1 MPLQNQFRNLVSI
14 LNFLD
19 KMNGSADILNNNQL
33 IGGYFDDPNHY
44 APIYNDFNKED
55 EFLNSSEDD
64 NHISSSNFFANPNG
78 NGLFNTH
85 NGYSGNND
93 DINNSDVLQGNKK
106 IEIQQNK
113 TSTNYIS
120 TINGKQI
127 NTSNKMM
134 DKTFT
139 ELFGSPEG
147 NNQTLLTFQMTK
159 TKNKRRTKEEI
170 ERDKNSSVIKK
181 PNVMKKRGRQKK
193 GDRNGDSKHSRCADD
208 NASKRINTAYF
219 RNLRNWLN
227 RSFIDEN
234 LNFMNEEENKLTKKN
249 YFLKLNP
256 IINNKIKKDIRIEI
270 MEKKLKD
277 LFSDYDLSIKYK
289 NPIKNHNKNLITKI
303 YDEQNQPFVKF
314 ILELSYLEGLK
325 YFSGQITD
333 EEMIEKFKANYICT
347 YDEQLIRKFIGNFEK
362 IDIFLKTLY
371 NKLIKELSG
380 EEIKDY
386 FSKIKYL
393 CLNYK
398 ESFVD
403 KKKRGP
409 NKNKKTAE
417 DKKKDNSK

>member
-1 MPLQNQFRNLVSI
+1 MS
-14 LNFLD
+14 D
-19 KMNGSADILNNNQL
+19 SAEILNNNQL

-44 APIYNDFNKED
+44 VLMDNDFNKED

-64 NHISSSNFFANPNG
+64 NHISSSNLFSSPNG

-93 DINNSDVLQGNKK
+93 DINNSEVLQGNKK

-170 ERDKNSSVIKK
+170 ERAKNSSVIKN
-181 PNVMKKRGRQKK
+181 PNIMKKKGRQKK

-289 NPIKNHNKNLITKI
+289 NPLKSHNKNLITKI

-403 KKKRGP
+403 KNKRGP

>member
-1 MPLQNQFRNLVSI
+1 
-14 LNFLD
+14 
-19 KMNGSADILNNNQL
+19 MNGSADILN
-33 IGGYFDDPNHY
+33 
-44 APIYNDFNKED
+44 PIYNDFNKED

-64 NHISSSNFFANPNG
+64 NYISSSNFFANPNG

-147 NNQTLLTFQMTK
+147 NNKTLLTFQMTK

-181 PNVMKKRGRQKK
+181 PNIIKKRGRQKK

-208 NASKRINTAYF
+208 NSSKRINTAYF

-270 MEKKLKD
+270 IDKKLKD

-289 NPIKNHNKNLITKI
+289 NPQKSHNKNLITKI

-371 NKLIKELSG
+371 NKLIKELSKV
-380 EEIKDY
+380 EIKDY

>member
-1 MPLQNQFRNLVSI
+1 MS
-14 LNFLD
+14 D
-19 KMNGSADILNNNQL
+19 SADILNNNQF

-44 APIYNDFNKED
+44 APIDNDFNKED

-181 PNVMKKRGRQKK
+181 PNIIKKRGRQKK
-193 GDRNGDSKHSRCADD
+193 GDRNGDLKHSRCADD

-303 YDEQNQPFVKF
+303 YNEQNQPFVKF

-371 NKLIKELSG
+371 DKLIKELSK

-403 KKKRGP
+403 KNKRGP

>member
-1 MPLQNQFRNLVSI
+1 MS
-14 LNFLD
+14 D
-19 KMNGSADILNNNQL
+19 SADILNNNQL
-33 IGGYFDDPNHY
+33 IGGNFDDPNHY

-64 NHISSSNFFANPNG
+64 NHISISNFFANPNG

-147 NNQTLLTFQMTK
+147 NDRTLLTFQMTK

-170 ERDKNSSVIKK
+170 ERAKNSSVIKK

-270 MEKKLKD
+270 MDKKLKD

-289 NPIKNHNKNLITKI
+289 NPQKSHNKNLITKI

>member
-1 MPLQNQFRNLVSI
+1 MK
-14 LNFLD
+14 D
-19 KMNGSADILNNNQL
+19 SADILNNNQL

-44 APIYNDFNKED
+44 VLMDNDFNKED

-64 NHISSSNFFANPNG
+64 NHISSSNLFASPNG
-78 NGLFNTH
+78 NGLFNTQ

-93 DINNSDVLQGNKK
+93 DINNSDVFKGNKK

-181 PNVMKKRGRQKK
+181 PNIIKKRGRQKK

-289 NPIKNHNKNLITKI
+289 NPLKSHNKNLITKI

-371 NKLIKELSG
+371 DKLIKELSK

-403 KKKRGP
+403 KNKRGP

>member
-1 MPLQNQFRNLVSI
+1 MS
-14 LNFLD
+14 D
-19 KMNGSADILNNNQL
+19 SAEILNNNQL

-44 APIYNDFNKED
+44 VLMDNDFNKED

-64 NHISSSNFFANPNG
+64 NHISSSNLFSSPNG
-78 NGLFNTH
+78 NGLFNTQ

-93 DINNSDVLQGNKK
+93 DINNSEVLQGNKK

-181 PNVMKKRGRQKK
+181 PNIIKKRGRQKK

-403 KKKRGP
+403 KNKRGP

>member
-1 MPLQNQFRNLVSI
+1 
-14 LNFLD
+14 
-19 KMNGSADILNNNQL
+19 MNGSADTLNNNQL

-44 APIYNDFNKED
+44 APIYNNDFNKED

-170 ERDKNSSVIKK
+170 ERAKNSSVIKK

-371 NKLIKELSG
+371 NKLIKELSK

-403 KKKRGP
+403 KNKRGP

>member
-1 MPLQNQFRNLVSI
+1 MS
-14 LNFLD
+14 D
-19 KMNGSADILNNNQL
+19 SADKLNNNQL

-44 APIYNDFNKED
+44 TPIYNDFNKED

-64 NHISSSNFFANPNG
+64 NHISSSNLFSSPNG
-78 NGLFNTH
+78 NGLFNTQ

-93 DINNSDVLQGNKK
+93 DINNSDVFKGNKK

-147 NNQTLLTFQMTK
+147 NDRTLLTFQMTK

-170 ERDKNSSVIKK
+170 ERAKNSSVIEK

-270 MEKKLKD
+270 MDKKLKD

-289 NPIKNHNKNLITKI
+289 NPQKSHNKNLITKI

>member
-1 MPLQNQFRNLVSI
+1 MS
-14 LNFLD
+14 D
-19 KMNGSADILNNNQL
+19 SAETPNNNQS

-44 APIYNDFNKED
+44 TPIYNDFNKED

-64 NHISSSNFFANPNG
+64 NHISSSNLFSSPNG
-78 NGLFNTH
+78 NGLFNTQ

-93 DINNSDVLQGNKK
+93 DINNSEVLQGNKK

-170 ERDKNSSVIKK
+170 ERAKNSSVIEK

-270 MEKKLKD
+270 MDKKLKD

-289 NPIKNHNKNLITKI
+289 NPQKSHNKNLITKI

-403 KKKRGP
+403 KNKRGP

>member
-1 MPLQNQFRNLVSI
+1 MS
-14 LNFLD
+14 D
-19 KMNGSADILNNNQL
+19 SADILNNNQF

-44 APIYNDFNKED
+44 APIDNDFNKED

-170 ERDKNSSVIKK
+170 ERDNKNSSVIKK
-181 PNVMKKRGRQKK
+181 PNIIKKRGRQKK
-193 GDRNGDSKHSRCADD
+193 GDRNGDLKHSRCADD

-371 NKLIKELSG
+371 DKLIKELSK

-403 KKKRGP
+403 KNKRGP

>member
-1 MPLQNQFRNLVSI
+1 MS
-14 LNFLD
+14 D
-19 KMNGSADILNNNQL
+19 SADILNNNQF

-44 APIYNDFNKED
+44 APIDNDFNKED

-289 NPIKNHNKNLITKI
+289 NPLKSHNKNLITKI

-371 NKLIKELSG
+371 DKLIKELSK

-403 KKKRGP
+403 KNKRGP

>member
-1 MPLQNQFRNLVSI
+1 MS
-14 LNFLD
+14 D
-19 KMNGSADILNNNQL
+19 SAEILNNNQL

-44 APIYNDFNKED
+44 VLMDNDFNKED

-64 NHISSSNFFANPNG
+64 NHISSSNLFSSPNG
-78 NGLFNTH
+78 NGLFNTQ

-93 DINNSDVLQGNKK
+93 DINNSEVLQGNKK

-181 PNVMKKRGRQKK
+181 PNIMKKRGRQKK

-289 NPIKNHNKNLITKI
+289 NPLKSHNKNLITKI
-303 YDEQNQPFVKF
+303 YNEQNQPFVKF

-371 NKLIKELSG
+371 NKLIKELSK

-403 KKKRGP
+403 KNKRGP

>member
-1 MPLQNQFRNLVSI
+1 MS
-14 LNFLD
+14 D
-19 KMNGSADILNNNQL
+19 SADKLNNNQL

-44 APIYNDFNKED
+44 APIYNNDFNKED

-64 NHISSSNFFANPNG
+64 NHISISNFFANPNG

-181 PNVMKKRGRQKK
+181 SNIMKKRGRQKK

-289 NPIKNHNKNLITKI
+289 NPQKSHNKNLITKI

-403 KKKRGP
+403 KNKRGP

>member
-1 MPLQNQFRNLVSI
+1 MS
-14 LNFLD
+14 D
-19 KMNGSADILNNNQL
+19 SAEILNNNQL

-44 APIYNDFNKED
+44 VLMDNDFNKED

-64 NHISSSNFFANPNG
+64 NHISSSNLFSSPNG
-78 NGLFNTH
+78 NGLFNTQ

-93 DINNSDVLQGNKK
+93 DINNSEVLQGNKK

-181 PNVMKKRGRQKK
+181 PNIIKKRGRQKK
-193 GDRNGDSKHSRCADD
+193 GDQNGDLKHSRCADD

-289 NPIKNHNKNLITKI
+289 NPLKSHNKNLITKI
-303 YDEQNQPFVKF
+303 YNEQNQPFVKF

-371 NKLIKELSG
+371 DKLIKELSE

-403 KKKRGP
+403 KNKRGP

>member
-1 MPLQNQFRNLVSI
+1 MS
-14 LNFLD
+14 D
-19 KMNGSADILNNNQL
+19 SADILNNNQL

-44 APIYNDFNKED
+44 APIDNDFNKED

-181 PNVMKKRGRQKK
+181 PNIMKKRGRQKK

-289 NPIKNHNKNLITKI
+289 NPLKSHNKNLITKI

-371 NKLIKELSG
+371 DKLIKELSK

-403 KKKRGP
+403 KNKRGP

>member
-1 MPLQNQFRNLVSI
+1 MS
-14 LNFLD
+14 D
-19 KMNGSADILNNNQL
+19 SADILNNNQL
-33 IGGYFDDPNHY
+33 IGGYFDGPNHY

-64 NHISSSNFFANPNG
+64 NYISSSNFFANPNG

-85 NGYSGNND
+85 NGYSGND
-93 DINNSDVLQGNKK
+93 GDINNSDVFKGNKK

-170 ERDKNSSVIKK
+170 ERAKNSSVIKK

-270 MEKKLKD
+270 MDKKLKD

-289 NPIKNHNKNLITKI
+289 NPQKSHNKNLITKI

-347 YDEQLIRKFIGNFEK
+347 YDEQLIRKFIVNFEK

>member
-1 MPLQNQFRNLVSI
+1 MS
-14 LNFLD
+14 D
-19 KMNGSADILNNNQL
+19 SADILNNNQL

-44 APIYNDFNKED
+44 TPIYNDFNKKD

-64 NHISSSNFFANPNG
+64 NYISSSNFFANPNG

-85 NGYSGNND
+85 NVYSGNND
-93 DINNSDVLQGNKK
+93 DINNSEVLQGNKK

-170 ERDKNSSVIKK
+170 ERAKNSSVIKK
-181 PNVMKKRGRQKK
+181 PNIIKKRGRQKK

-270 MEKKLKD
+270 MDKKLKD

-289 NPIKNHNKNLITKI
+289 NPQKSHNKNLITKI

-371 NKLIKELSG
+371 DKLIKELSK

-403 KKKRGP
+403 KNKRGP